1 MKSAAPVS
9 TSETRFDSEY
19 MIRVRSA
26 VQVELYHSIW
36 ETV

>member
-1 MKSAAPVS
+1 
-9 TSETRFDSEY
+9 